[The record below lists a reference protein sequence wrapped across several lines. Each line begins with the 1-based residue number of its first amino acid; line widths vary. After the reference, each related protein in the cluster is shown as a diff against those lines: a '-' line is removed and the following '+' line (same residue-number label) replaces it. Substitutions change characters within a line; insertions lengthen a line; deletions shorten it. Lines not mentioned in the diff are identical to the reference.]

1 MQIIAHRG
9 WSESYPENTHAAFAA
24 ATTTGCQGIEFD
36 VRLSADG
43 VVVVSHDATLA
54 RFGGS
59 SLPVSRQTLSELRM
73 TYPVPTLAEVLDGY
87 RQVELLI
94 EVKPHGGPV
103 WTSRLLT
110 AIYRQIRQ
118 PAVRERVQLL
128 CFNPGVLRAA
138 HAAMPRLRLV
148 RNCTAIPRDSA
159 GSLGSTGSTAK
170 SKSAAWMAAHAY
182 CYALDPDFSAWTP
195 ALVAMAKKHGL
206 RTSAYTINR
215 LPELRRMAA
224 LKLDAII
231 TNRPLWAGDWLHDH
245 I

>member
-1 MQIIAHRG
+1 MHIIAHRG
-9 WSESYPENTHAAFAA
+9 WSECYPENTHAAFAA
-24 ATTTGCQGIEFD
+24 ALTTGCHGIEFD
-36 VRLSADG
+36 VRLSAEG

-59 SLPVSRQTLSELRM
+59 SVPVSQLTVAGLR
-73 TYPVPTLAEVLDGY
+73 TSYPLPTLAEVLDRY

-94 EVKPHGGPV
+94 ELKPHGGPA
-103 WTSRLLT
+103 WTARLLA
-110 AIYRQIRQ
+110 AICRQIRQ

-138 HAAMPRLRLV
+138 HAALPRLRLV
-148 RNCTAIPRDSA
+148 RNCITIPQA
-159 GSLGSTGSTAK
+159 STA
-170 SKSAAWMAAHAY
+170 KSAAWMAVHAY

-195 ALVAMAKKHGL
+195 ALVAMARKHGL

-224 LKLDAII
+224 LGLDAVI
-231 TNRPLWAGDWLHDH
+231 TNRPLWARDWLHAH
-245 I
+245 V